1 MKLTAKHVAIK
12 LAKPF
17 SISRGTR
24 THVDVVQVSITDG
37 KHTGFGECTPY
48 ARYNE
53 SIKSVLDQIHTFE
66 QQLSAKLVDSPKSN
80 TTAQQLR
87 EQLQN
92 EVEAGAARNAIDSA
106 FWQLQ
111 ALQTGA
117 DFPAPMFDI
126 QPEIETAMTVS
137 VAEPKVMATQAKDYV
152 EQGATLLKV
161 KLDQHQV
168 YERVS
173 AVREVAPSCKIILD
187 ANEAWAELDLP
198 KLFKQLDGLNIA
210 MIEQPVPK
218 GQDELLFGIEHPIP
232 VCADESCH
240 TSADIDALLDGYEMV
255 NIKLDKTGG
264 LTEALKLE
272 QAARD
277 NGLQVMVGC
286 MLGTSLAMKAAL
298 PIATRAEI
306 VDLDG
311 PVLLGAE
318 EVNGLKYHQG
328 KMSL

>member
-12 LAKPF
+12 LANPF

-24 THVDVVQVSITDG
+24 THVDVVQVSMTDG

-66 QQLSAKLVDSPKSN
+66 QLLSAKLADSPKSN
-80 TTAQQLR
+80 TTAQQFR

-106 FWQLQ
+106 LWQLE
-111 ALQTGA
+111 ALQTGV

-168 YERVS
+168 YERVA
-173 AVREVAPSCKIILD
+173 AVREIAPSCKIILD

-198 KLFKQLDGLNIA
+198 KLFKQLEGLNIA

-218 GQDELLFGIEHPIP
+218 GQDELLVGIEHPIP